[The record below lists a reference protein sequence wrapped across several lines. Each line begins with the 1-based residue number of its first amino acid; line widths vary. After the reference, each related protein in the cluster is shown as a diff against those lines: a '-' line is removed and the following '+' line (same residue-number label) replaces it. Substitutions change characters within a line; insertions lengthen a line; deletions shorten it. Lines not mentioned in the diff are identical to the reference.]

1 MQTALAEAE
10 HASGR
15 VYTLGPLIHNPAA
28 LNMLSCRGVGV
39 LEEQALPEDLAGSVV
54 VIRAHGVSPALMAEV
69 ASRGAK
75 LVDAT
80 CPRVR
85 LSQKKATNYSQ
96 AGYVLFLAGE
106 ADHGEII
113 GIAGHAPGCIVV
125 STPEEARRAASALFA
140 EKPDAKTALIGQTT
154 IKTSEYKEIADE
166 IAAFFPA
173 LEIFD
178 GICLATM
185 ERQDALCELCEQTD
199 AVVIVG
205 GRNSANT
212 KRLYLSA
219 VETGKPSFLIESAAE
234 LPYGLEAYERIGL
247 TAGASTPDSVIDEVE
262 AAIRSL
268 SPPPRR

>member
-1 MQTALAEAE
+1 
-10 HASGR
+10 
-15 VYTLGPLIHNPAA
+15 
-28 LNMLSCRGVGV
+28 
-39 LEEQALPEDLAGSVV
+39 
-54 VIRAHGVSPALMAEV
+54 
-69 ASRGAK
+69 
-75 LVDAT
+75 
-80 CPRVR
+80 
-85 LSQKKATNYSQ
+85 
-96 AGYVLFLAGE
+96 
-106 ADHGEII
+106 
-113 GIAGHAPGCIVV
+113 VV

-219 VETGKPSFLIESAAE
+219 VETGKPSFLIESAASCPMV
-234 LPYGLEAYERIGL
+234 LKPTNGSA
-247 TAGASTPDSVIDEVE
+247 
-262 AAIRSL
+262 
-268 SPPPRR
+268 